1 LGPAAGRAAMPGRV
15 VLLLLAGLAG
25 AAGQGQQRDPGGKD
39 ALVIAVSNGGP
50 WGDWAWPEM
59 CPKGFYARGV
69 SFKVEAPQGLI
80 KDDTALN
87 GVRLHCSCDKDPG
100 GYAIESQSGRWGQW
114 SEVQWCPHRGR
125 LVGFALEVQPPHH
138 DLLGDEVAATNAR
151 FLCSDGHI
159 LEGPASVRGQWGGWS
174 PQCPRGVCGIR
185 TRQDPPWGLKR
196 DDTALNDL
204 RLFCCP
210 L

>member
-1 LGPAAGRAAMPGRV
+1 MPGGQ

-25 AAGQGQQRDPGGKD
+25 AAGQGPRWDLGGSD

-59 CPKGFYARGV
+59 CPKGFCASGV
-69 SFKVEAPQGLI
+69 SFKVEAPQGVV

-87 GVRLHCSCDKDPG
+87 GIRLHCSRGGDPG
-100 GYAIESQSGRWGQW
+100 GGYTAESQSGRWGQW
-114 SEVQWCPHRGR
+114 SEAQWCPHRGR
-125 LVGFALEVQPPHH
+125 LVGFALRVQPPHH
-138 DLLGDEVAATNAR
+138 ELLGDEVAATSAR
-151 FLCSDGHI
+151 FVCSDGHV
-159 LEGPASVRGQWGGWS
+159 LEGPGSAWGQWGGWS
-174 PQCPRGVCGIR
+174 PQCPRAVCGIQ
-185 TRQDPPWGLKR
+185 TRQDPAWGLKR

-210 L
+210 